1 MPKNKPAKPGS
12 QVEARPNKIN
22 PVKDIEL
29 QKLMVGHLLNSSAL
43 PESIQPQVKLLS
55 RRLDMGHLKAPDF
68 SNLCR
73 WYATHCPEGPHAEI
87 ARKTSGV
94 TLAIALERQTRVAI
108 H

>member
-12 QVEARPNKIN
+12 EIESRPEKYN
-22 PVKDIEL
+22 PLKDVEL
-29 QKLMVGHLLNSSAL
+29 QKLMVGHLLNSRAL
-43 PESIQPQVKLLS
+43 PENIQPQVGLLS

-73 WYATHCPEGPHAEI
+73 WYAIHCPEGPHAEI

-94 TLAIALERQTRVAI
+94 NLAAAFEIQARVAT